1 MPGTMIIDGKKIPF
15 TDEKNVLSLI
25 RNNGIDL
32 PTFCYHSELSVHGS
46 CRMCSCETSDG
57 RIIATCQTKPKDG
70 LEIYTNSAR
79 IRKYRRTILEL
90 ILATHDKDCTSCE
103 VTGEC
108 KLQELAKRYGIKK
121 TAHTRKI
128 KLKPIDHSSPALV
141 RNPNKCIKCGDCVIM
156 CDEVQGI
163 GALKFEKVD
172 GEVTYMP
179 VMSDK
184 LSETN
189 CVACGQCRV
198 VCPTGAITIKNE
210 TDKVWDAIFNKKLKV
225 CAQIAPAVR
234 VALGENFGYKPGVM
248 TLGKTVTAMKLLGFD
263 EIYDTSLGADLTVME
278 ESKEFIDRLEKEENL
293 PIYTSCCPSWV
304 KFAENEHPDIMKN
317 ISSCKS
323 PQQMF
328 ATVVKDYAKQ
338 EDVEGRDVF
347 MVSVMPCT
355 AKKMEAGR
363 EEFIH
368 EDGPEVDVVITTQ
381 ELAMMI
387 KEMGIRFKELEESA
401 LDMPFGMASGAGV
414 IFGSSGGV
422 AEAVLRKVI
431 ADKKICVDTDILFK
445 QVRGL
450 QGLKETSILLGDR
463 EVKIAVVQ
471 GLKNAD
477 DLVKKIKS
485 GEEHYDL
492 VEVMGC
498 IGGCISGGGQP
509 QPIGIPTNMVRKMRS
524 EGLYKL
530 DNVDSIKKSDD
541 NPIVQNLYNTLLK
554 DGSHCLHWK

>member
-1 MPGTMIIDGKKIPF
+1 MAGTMIIDGKKVPF
-15 TDEKNVLSLI
+15 TDEKNILTLI
-25 RNNGIDL
+25 RQNGIDL

-57 RIIATCQTKPKDG
+57 RILATCQAKPKDG
-70 LEIYTNSAR
+70 LEIYTNSGR
-79 IRKYRRTILEL
+79 IRKYRKTILEM

-103 VTGEC
+103 VTGVC
-108 KLQELAKRYGIKK
+108 KLQELARRYGIKK
-121 TAHTRKI
+121 TAHSRKME
-128 KLKPIDHSSPALV
+128 LKPIDYSSPSLV

-163 GALKFEKVD
+163 GALKFTKVD
-172 GEVTYMP
+172 GEVNYEP
-179 VMSDK
+179 VLSDR
-184 LSETN
+184 LADTN

-210 TDKVWDAIFNKKLKV
+210 TNKVWDAIFDKNKKV

-234 VALGENFGYKPGVM
+234 VALGEEFGYDPGEV
-248 TLGKTVTAMKLLGFD
+248 TLGKIVTAMKLLGFD
-263 EIYDTSLGADLTVME
+263 EVYDTSLAADLTVME
-278 ESKEFIDRLEKEENL
+278 ESKEFVDRLENDGKL
-293 PIYTSCCPSWV
+293 PLFTSCCPAWV
-304 KFAENEHPDIMKN
+304 KFVENSHSDLIEN
-317 ISSCKS
+317 VSTCKS

-328 ATVVKDYAKQ
+328 GTIIKKYAK
-338 EDVEGRDVF
+338 EVDADERDVY

-363 EEFIH
+363 SEFVH
-368 EDGPEVDVVITTQ
+368 DEDPEVDVVITTE
-381 ELAMMI
+381 ELIMMI
-387 KEMGIRFKELEESA
+387 KEMGIKFRELDESS

-422 AEAVLRKVI
+422 AEAVLRKII
-431 ADKKICVDTDILFK
+431 ADNKLMVDKDVLFE

-450 QGLKETSILLGDR
+450 QSVKEASVNIGDR
-463 EVKIAVVQ
+463 EIKIAVVQ

-477 DLVKKIKS
+477 NLIKQIKS
-485 GEEHYDL
+485 GEKDYDL
-492 VEVMGC
+492 VEVMAC

-509 QPIGIPTNMVRKMRS
+509 QPIGRPTKEVRQMRS
-524 EGLYKL
+524 KGLYKI
-530 DNVDSIKKSDD
+530 DHIKQIKKSDD

-554 DGSHCLHWK
+554 DDEHCLHWK